1 MADNV
6 TAEDIQ
12 NFYSDA
18 RVIYR
23 RLAVDNTRDLLVCM
37 EAIALWIFLEGMG
50 FPNLVKKL
58 LRTDDKVL
66 NMIMDEASL
75 CFGWIQS
82 ITPPLPS
89 NVSDMPLTQELM
101 GGKPLNSALVYRN
114 RMDVLRKVNQT
125 VSESFAIAFDDIIRE
140 VSCMSF
146 AELNVQPL
154 LPDQHDARSFPYHYP
169 QQAPRVVGQPL
180 YGLKSTDG
188 VDIAVYPVFTP
199 SALMMFSS
207 GSASSA
213 PINLPNQT
221 PLNKEEHI
229 PEIKRGIFFTFYREN
244 PVQQRELESFLE
256 RSFGDGCIQKVTVQ
270 QVPDNEK
277 PLWASVVFCSEIPV
291 LAIMQGR
298 ETAPMHI
305 NGKKV
310 WAGKEWM

>member
-6 TAEDIQ
+6 TVEDIK

-18 RVIYR
+18 RVLYR
-23 RLAVDNTRDLLVCM
+23 RLAVDNARDLVVCM

-58 LRTDDKVL
+58 LRTNDMVA

-75 CFGWIQS
+75 CFGWLES

-89 NVSDMPLTQELM
+89 ANVSDMPITQELM
-101 GGKPLNSALVYRN
+101 RGKPLNSALVYRN
-114 RMDVLRKVNQT
+114 RMVVLRKVNQT
-125 VSESFAIAFDDIIRE
+125 VSQSFSIAFDDIIRE
-140 VSCMSF
+140 VSGMSF

-154 LPDQHDARSFPYHYP
+154 RPDQHDARSFPYQYP

-199 SALMMFSS
+199 LSLMFYG
-207 GSASSA
+207 GSPSSA
-213 PINLPNQT
+213 PMNIPNHT
-221 PLNKEEHI
+221 PLAKEEHI
-229 PEIKRGIFFTFYREN
+229 PEIKRGIFYTFYREN

-256 RSFGDGCIQKVTVQ
+256 RSFGDGCIEKVTMQ
-270 QVPDNEK
+270 QVPENEN
-277 PLWASVVFCSEIPV
+277 PLWASVVFCYEIPV
-291 LAIMQGR
+291 LEIMQGR
-298 ETAPMHI
+298 ETAPVNL

>member
-6 TAEDIQ
+6 TAEDIK

-18 RVIYR
+18 RVLYR
-23 RLAVDNTRDLLVCM
+23 RLAVDNARELVVCM

-58 LRTDDKVL
+58 LRTHDKVV

-75 CFGWIQS
+75 CFGWLES

-89 NVSDMPLTQELM
+89 ANVSDMPLTQELM
-101 GGKPLNSALVYRN
+101 GGKPINSALVYRN
-114 RMDVLRKVNQT
+114 RMDVLSKVNAT

-140 VSCMSF
+140 VSGMSF

-169 QQAPRVVGQPL
+169 QQAPCVVGKPL

-199 SALMMFSS
+199 SSLMFYG

-213 PINLPNQT
+213 PMNIPNHT
-221 PLNKEEHI
+221 PLAKEEYI

-244 PVQQRELESFLE
+244 PVQQRELENYLE
-256 RSFGDGCIQKVTVQ
+256 RSFGDRCIEKVTMQ
-270 QVPDNEK
+270 QVPENEK

-298 ETAPMHI
+298 ETAPMSI